1 MGIYD
6 RDYARGREPGIHAQM
21 PQSAVMQLILITV
34 VVYVVELFVDRPSP
48 GPQPFA
54 DWFRLSDQWYLRP
67 WQAYELLTYG
77 FLHSRDDMWHILLNM
92 YALWL
97 FGTDVEGRYGSRE
110 FRVFYLVAIVFAGLV
125 WTASELPFG
134 RPAAVTGAS
143 GAVVATLVLFALN
156 FPHRQILLFFV
167 LPMPM
172 WVAACIFVGLDILGA
187 MQQSEASNVA
197 FTAHL
202 GGALFALL
210 YYKLDWRLSN
220 WMPWRVS
227 LPNLKRKPKLRVH
240 RPADDED
247 DMDARVDAILQKIN
261 EQGQASLTR
270 AERQL
275 LEQAS
280 RQYQQKRK

>member
-1 MGIYD
+1 
-6 RDYARGREPGIHAQM
+6 
-21 PQSAVMQLILITV
+21 VQLIVITV
-34 VVYVVELFVDRPSP
+34 VVYVVQLFVDQPSP
-48 GPQPFA
+48 GPQPLA
-54 DWFRLSDQWYLRP
+54 DWLKLTDQWYLRP
-67 WQAYELLTYG
+67 WRAYELLTYG
-77 FLHSRDDMWHILLNM
+77 FVHSREDMWHILLNM

-97 FGTDVEGRYGSRE
+97 FGTDVDERYGSRE

-134 RPAAVTGAS
+134 RAALVGAS
-143 GAVVATLVLFALN
+143 GGVVATLVLFALN

-172 WVAACIFVGLDILGA
+172 WVAACIFVGLDIVGA

-202 GGALFALL
+202 GGALFALV
-210 YYKLDWRLSN
+210 YYKLGWRLSN
-220 WMPWRVS
+220 WLPRDLS
-227 LPNLKRKPKLRVH
+227 LPNLQRQPKLRVH
-240 RPADDED
+240 RPADDDEQEND
-247 DMDARVDAILQKIN
+247 IETRVDAILKKIN
-261 EQGQASLTR
+261 DQGQASLTR
-270 AERQL
+270 AERKL